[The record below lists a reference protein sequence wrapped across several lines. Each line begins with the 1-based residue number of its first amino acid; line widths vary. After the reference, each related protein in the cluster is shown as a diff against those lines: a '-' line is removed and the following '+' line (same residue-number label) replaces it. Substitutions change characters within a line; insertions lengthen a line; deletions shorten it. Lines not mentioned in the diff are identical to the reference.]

1 MNSADSKLQD
11 NDALYPVLRM
21 HDIRKTFGAIRA
33 LKGVTI
39 SAWAG
44 EVHALMGENGA
55 GKSTLMKILSGA
67 YMPDTGGEVLIDGKA
82 MPLGRPEVS
91 KAQGIAVIYQE
102 LSLAPNLTVAENVF
116 LGSEPSTRGVIDRR
130 RMREATAPILKQLG
144 VTFGPGTLV
153 AGLSLGERQLVEIA
167 RALSTSARIIV
178 MDEPTTSLSERE
190 TERLFEVIARMK
202 AEGIAIIYISHRM
215 EEIYRLADR
224 CSVLRDGA
232 YIGTLSRDELSAEKL
247 VAMMV
252 GRDLSSFYKKEH
264 NPMQTSRDVVL
275 RVEGMS
281 DGRLIKGC
289 SFEVHRGEVLGISGL
304 IGSGRTELARLIYGA
319 DAATAGTVW
328 LDDREVTPRS
338 PRAALSAGIV
348 YLTED
353 RAALGLFLDMT
364 IADNINMCVLESDA
378 KVAGIRDFRRAAA
391 RAAKALKSLA
401 IKAPHARIN
410 AGGLSGGNQQ
420 KVLMARLLELNPRV
434 IILDEPTRGVD
445 VGAKSEIYRLIDEL
459 AGNGMAVIMISSELP
474 EIIGVADR
482 VLVMR
487 EGSIAGEVRGAPGRP
502 LNQEDIMKF
511 SVGTLAQTAP
521 DHQAVVAPTAI

>member
-1 MNSADSKLQD
+1 MDAASSKQRD
-11 NDALYPVLRM
+11 GDVPPVLRM
-21 HDIRKTFGAIRA
+21 HDIRKTFGAVKA
-33 LKGVTI
+33 LRGVSL

-67 YMPDTGGEVLIDGKA
+67 YTPDAGGEVLIDGKP
-82 MPLGRPEVS
+82 MPTGRPEVS
-91 KAQGIAVIYQE
+91 KARGIAVIYQE
-102 LSLAPNLTVAENVF
+102 LSLAPNLTAAENVF
-116 LGSEPSTRGVIDRR
+116 LGSEPASRGIVDRR
-130 RMREATAPILKQLG
+130 RMREATAPILQQLG
-144 VTFGPGTLV
+144 VSFGPNTIV
-153 AGLSLGERQLVEIA
+153 EDLSLGERQLVEIA
-167 RALSTSARIIV
+167 RALSTNARIIV

-202 AEGIAIIYISHRM
+202 AEGIAVIYISHRM

-232 YIGTLSRDELSAEKL
+232 YIGTLTRDELSAEKL

-264 NPMQTSRDVVL
+264 KPQETDLDVVL
-275 RVEGMS
+275 SVKGMS
-281 DGRLIKGC
+281 DGRLVKDC

-328 LDDREVTPRS
+328 LEGRKVTPRS
-338 PRAALSAGIV
+338 PRAALAAGIV

-353 RAALGLFLDMT
+353 RASLGLFLDMS
-364 IADNINMCVLESDA
+364 IADNVNMCVLERDA
-378 KVAGIRDFRRAAA
+378 KATGIRDFRIAAERAANA
-391 RAAKALKSLA
+391 IRNLA

-420 KVLMARLLELNPRV
+420 KVLLARLLELNPKV

-445 VGAKSEIYRLIDEL
+445 VGAKSEIYRLIDKL
-459 AGNGMAVIMISSELP
+459 AGQGMAVVMISSELP

-487 EGSIAGEVRGAPGRP
+487 EGAIAGEVRAGPGRP

-511 SVGTLAQTAP
+511 SVGTLAPAAP
-521 DHQAVVAPTAI
+521 DHQAVEETAT